1 MSTSIVVKLD
11 CPHCQHS
18 FLEAASLV
26 RPHGDAYCPVC
37 AKLFR
42 LDPEV
47 EAMSQLLAR
56 AKQARR
62 ERRRRRQEIRELYGP
77 EAAPATLPTPPLQIS
92 DILAHLD
99 ELLTLMEAK
108 APPKPPLRR
117 RA

>member
-1 MSTSIVVKLD
+1 MSTSIVVTLD

-26 RPHGDAYCPVC
+26 RPQGDAYCPVC
-37 AKLFR
+37 ARLFR

-47 EAMSQLLAR
+47 EAMSELLAR

-62 ERRRRRQEIRELYGP
+62 ERRRRRQEIRDLYGP
-77 EAAPATLPTPPLQIS
+77 QAAPATVPVPPLQMS

-99 ELLTLMEAK
+99 ELLEKMQAK
-108 APPKPPLRR
+108 APPEQPARR

>member
-1 MSTSIVVKLD
+1 MSTSIVVRLD

-26 RPHGDAYCPVC
+26 RPNGKAYCPVC
-37 AKLFR
+37 AHLFH
-42 LDPEV
+42 LDPEI

-62 ERRRRRQEIRELYGP
+62 ERRRRRQEIRDLYGP
-77 EAAPATLPTPPLQIS
+77 QAAPATIPSPPLQIS

-99 ELLTLMEAK
+99 ELLEKMQAK
-108 APPKPPLRR
+108 APPEQRTRR

>member
-1 MSTSIVVKLD
+1 MSTSIVVTLD

-26 RPHGDAYCPVC
+26 RPHGEAYCPVC

-42 LDPEV
+42 LDPEL
-47 EAMSQLLAR
+47 EAMSDLLAR

-62 ERRRRRQEIRELYGP
+62 ERRRRRQEIRDLYGP
-77 EAAPATLPTPPLQIS
+77 QAAPATVPTAPLQIS

-99 ELLTLMEAK
+99 ELLEKMQAK
-108 APPKPPLRR
+108 APPEQPVRR